1 MVGLEVALELGDG
14 VEVHL
19 AAGPPARAPAVQG
32 VLRRRSLFRGGRR
45 RGSALFPRLL
55 MLLLRRMRMMRIGG
69 RRPMEVAEVLL
80 IEAVA
85 ASMTSAALGKT
96 VTVVALQRRGARP
109 PVAVAVDVVHWE
121 VVVISLKSE
130 ECTNCEFHTLV

>member
-1 MVGLEVALELGDG
+1 
-14 VEVHL
+14 
-19 AAGPPARAPAVQG
+19 
-32 VLRRRSLFRGGRR
+32 
-45 RGSALFPRLL
+45 
-55 MLLLRRMRMMRIGG
+55 MMRIGG

-121 VVVISLKSE
+121 VVVIYLKSE